1 MARRIPDHVR
11 QLVKN
16 HAGIQLDLGC
26 GQNKAPGFVGM
37 DIRAVDGVDLVH
49 DLTVTPWPLPDDCVT
64 LTRLSHVW
72 EHIPPWR
79 TLDVMA
85 ELHRVS
91 KHDAIVMIAAP
102 YGLGFRFVQ
111 DPTHC
116 NPSNEATW
124 AYWDPL
130 HPSKLWQQV
139 YRPPAMHV
147 EAYEVLP
154 ANGDRDFE
162 CAMRVCKQGR
172 DRKGVWTCPHG
183 EAAHGR

>member
-1 MARRIPDHVR
+1 MARRIPAHTR
-11 QLVKN
+11 QLLKS

-26 GQNKAPGFVGM
+26 GQNKAQGYVGL
-37 DIRAVDGVDLVH
+37 DARDVPGVDIVH
-49 DLTVTPWPLPDDCVT
+49 DLTETPWPLPDDCVT

-72 EHIPPWR
+72 EHIPPWK
-79 TLDVMA
+79 TIAVMA
-85 ELHRVS
+85 EIHRVS
-91 KHDAIVMIAAP
+91 RHNALVFISAP

-139 YRPPAMHV
+139 YRPPAMHI
-147 EAYEVLP
+147 EAYEVVP

-162 CAMRVCKQGR
+162 CAMRVCK
-172 DRKGVWTCPHG
+172 KGKDTAAGWTCPHG
-183 EAAHGR
+183 STVQS